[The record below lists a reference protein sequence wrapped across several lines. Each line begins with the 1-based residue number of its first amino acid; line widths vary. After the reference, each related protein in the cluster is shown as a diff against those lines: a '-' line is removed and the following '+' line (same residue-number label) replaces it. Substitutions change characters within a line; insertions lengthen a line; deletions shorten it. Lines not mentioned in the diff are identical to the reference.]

1 MSPIP
6 SRRAAKPNIV
16 VILADDMGYGDISCQ
31 SVDNKIHTPRM
42 DRLASEGMRFTNT
55 HSASAVC
62 TPSRYA
68 LLTGRYCW
76 RSRMKRSVL
85 QGYDAP
91 LIEPH
96 RMTVGSLL
104 QQHGYTTA
112 CIGKWHLGFGW
123 RTKDGQVAPWKDG
136 KQVAEAMNIVDYDQ
150 PLAVEFRATR
160 ASIIFMGFPPRSIW
174 RPTATLKTTGS
185 WKRPPITPRVEI
197 PPDRVLAPGPIA
209 PGFEPGNP
217 YKTSLAAHQIHRM
230 EKHRQC
236 AAPFPLS
243 PDATTI
249 CPAPFVKGSSQAGDY
264 GDFIVEIDW
273 AVGQVM
279 DALERNGIADNTL
292 VILTSDNGSP
302 ARTNEDDTPYAIIR
316 LYQHYPNGK
325 LRGIK
330 ADIWDGGHREPFIV
344 RWPGRN
350 VAPGSVNPEF
360 IGLTDLMAT
369 CAGIVG
375 AKLPAEVGEDSSN
388 ILPALLFGQR
398 AGAIRPST
406 IHHSIEGMYAIRRGP
421 WKLILGQ
428 GNGGWGQCQYKA
440 KSDNTEGQLYNMDV
454 DVEEKENV
462 YDQHPEVVRN
472 LTALLQETKLQGHS

>member
-1 MSPIP
+1 M
-6 SRRAAKPNIV
+6 
-16 VILADDMGYGDISCQ
+16 
-31 SVDNKIHTPRM
+31 
-42 DRLASEGMRFTNT
+42 
-55 HSASAVC
+55 
-62 TPSRYA
+62 
-68 LLTGRYCW
+68 
-76 RSRMKRSVL
+76 
-85 QGYDAP
+85 
-91 LIEPH
+91 
-96 RMTVGSLL
+96 
-104 QQHGYTTA
+104 
-112 CIGKWHLGFGW
+112 
-123 RTKDGQVAPWKDG
+123 
-136 KQVAEAMNIVDYDQ
+136 
-150 PLAVEFRATR
+150 
-160 ASIIFMGFPPRSIW
+160 
-174 RPTATLKTTGS
+174 
-185 WKRPPITPRVEI
+185 
-197 PPDRVLAPGPIA
+197 
-209 PGFEPGNP
+209 
-217 YKTSLAAHQIHRM
+217 
-230 EKHRQC
+230 
-236 AAPFPLS
+236 
-243 PDATTI
+243 
-249 CPAPFVKGSSQAGDY
+249 KGSSQAGDY

-344 RWPGRN
+344 RWPGN
-350 VAPGSVNPEF
+350 VAPGSVNPET

-388 ILPALLFGQR
+388 ILPALLLGQR

-440 KSDNTEGQLYNMDV
+440 SPDDPEGQLYNMDV